1 MKIVYFII
9 VLLHGLI
16 HVMGFVKGFDLKEVK
31 ELTLPISK
39 IAGIFWL
46 TGAVLIILYG
56 ILHMTHH
63 KYGWVAGLLAV
74 VVSQIL
80 IFMFWK
86 DAKFGSVINLII
98 FIVTF
103 VSLGSVFIK
112 NKFSDNVKEDF
123 STNNTMNTDILT
135 ENDIAQLPVL
145 VQKYI
150 RYTKSVGQPKIK
162 NFKAEFVGRMRGKPE
177 DEYMK
182 VNSVQYN
189 FLQNPSRYFYMEAKK
204 MGLPATGLH
213 VYKNETATFE
223 VKMLN
228 WMKVVDAQGD
238 KMNQAETVTLFNDMC
253 FIAPASLISPSITW
267 ESVSDSIVKGVYKN
281 GNITVSALLY
291 FNEKGELINFIS
303 KNRYETDGK
312 VYNNYPW
319 ATPVEEYRMIN
330 GYLLPGKAKLIYQKP
345 EGDFIYGELDFKSVK
360 YNLEDFED

>member
-16 HVMGFVKGFDLKEVK
+16 HLMGFVKGFGIKEVK

-39 IAGIFWL
+39 TAGLFWL
-46 TGAVLIILYG
+46 IAAVLFIVYG
-56 ILHMTHH
+56 ILYITHH
-63 KYGWVAGLLAV
+63 KYGWIVGLLAV

-80 IFMFWK
+80 VFMFWK
-86 DAKFGSVINLII
+86 DAKFGTILNLII
-98 FIVTF
+98 LF
-103 VSLGSVFIK
+103 VSLLSLGSGLIK
-112 NKFSDNVKEDF
+112 NKFSGHVKNDF
-123 STNNTMNTDILT
+123 SANNTMNTDILT
-135 ENDIAQLPVL
+135 EKDIAHLPAL
-145 VQKYI
+145 VQNYLK
-150 RYTKSVGQPKIK
+150 YTKSVGQPKVK
-162 NFKAEFVGRMRGKPE
+162 NFRAEFAGRMRGKPE
-177 DEYMK
+177 DDYMD

-189 FLQNPSRYFYMEAKK
+189 FLQKPSRYFYMEAKK

-253 FIAPASLISPSITW
+253 FIAPATLISPSITW
-267 ESVSDSIVKGVYKN
+267 ESVSDSTVKGVYKN
-281 GNITVSALLY
+281 GNISISALLY

-312 VYNNYPW
+312 NYNNYPW
-319 ATPVEEYRMIN
+319 ATPVEDYRMIN
-330 GYLLPGKAKLIYQKP
+330 GYMLPGKAKLIYQKP
-345 EGDFIYGELDFKSVK
+345 EGDFMYGELDFKSVT
-360 YNLEDFED
+360 YNLKDFED